1 MKVSLL
7 CATEDCLS
15 CVQQPRTDF
24 FGFLLGNKKLG
35 VVDTIMLQTRRL
47 KFKRKYPGTSL
58 VVQGLGL
65 CASTAGGTGLIPG
78 PGTKIP

>member
-47 KFKRKYPGTSL
+47 KLLFTDDES
-58 VVQGLGL
+58 VVG
-65 CASTAGGTGLIPG
+65 
-78 PGTKIP
+78 KIKDFFVDILNGALN